1 MGLVLECRNRF
12 LFVFITTAIC
22 IMVPL
27 NTQNALV
34 GPVVMKFWPIAVS
47 CVKPCVGP
55 QIGNTCMITAGTVY
69 IYWMLRPEYWSPCN
83 AIPNGTYP
91 GWSRVNGGVNTKYDF
106 GQRNNYAIEITREF
120 AIVKEIC
127 SCNSN
132 FSASTNCSQNLEL
145 FGKHMEGNNDRTEFL
160 L

>member
-1 MGLVLECRNRF
+1 MGLVLERRNRF
-12 LFVFITTAIC
+12 LFVFITTAIR

-34 GPVVMKFWPIAVS
+34 GPGLSIDHLVMPYQMVHTL
-47 CVKPCVGP
+47 V
-55 QIGNTCMITAGTVY
+55 
-69 IYWMLRPEYWSPCN
+69 
-83 AIPNGTYP
+83 
-91 GWSRVNGGVNTKYDF
+91 F
-106 GQRNNYAIEITREF
+106 GQCNNQQQLCNEITREF